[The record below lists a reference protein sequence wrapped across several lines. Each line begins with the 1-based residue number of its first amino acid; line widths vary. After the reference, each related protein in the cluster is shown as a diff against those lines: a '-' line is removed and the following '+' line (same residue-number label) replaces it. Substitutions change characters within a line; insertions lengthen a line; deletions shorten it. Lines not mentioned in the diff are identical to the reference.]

1 MSVAV
6 LSLVMS
12 SKDGHFYKKCSWS
25 NERESGVLSING
37 IIENVKIPWPIVA
50 HGHSSKGSNVQKQ
63 RIRAKL
69 ETMLYQAETQGCNSR
84 WKHSAGT
91 DAETQMMKHKC

>member
-12 SKDGHFYKKCSWS
+12 SKDGYFYKKCSWS
-25 NERESGVLSING
+25 NKRESRVLSING
-37 IIENVKIPWPIVA
+37 IIENVEIQWPIAA

-69 ETMLYQAETQGCNSR
+69 EIVLYQA
-84 WKHSAGT
+84 
-91 DAETQMMKHKC
+91 